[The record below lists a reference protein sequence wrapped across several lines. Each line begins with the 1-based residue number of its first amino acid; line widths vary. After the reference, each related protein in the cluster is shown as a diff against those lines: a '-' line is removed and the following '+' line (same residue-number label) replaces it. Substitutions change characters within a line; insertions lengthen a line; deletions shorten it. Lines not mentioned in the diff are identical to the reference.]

1 MVILTLICVPIL
13 PTVLCINFVLSP
25 LSHEEC
31 CPSFDCP
38 YVIYLLLQNV
48 CILKQ
53 NYAFEFISKMSCFCV
68 PVPCSDPDIC
78 FVYIFT
84 AAVTYSSECW
94 AMKTNKKRKSATTET
109 RMFLGV
115 LGVSRLEHI
124 RNEEI
129 RLLLNLPP
137 INEVMCSGRLRWF
150 GRMQKRE
157 ENNVTHPI
165 INLALPG
172 VRRRGRPRK
181 TWKQQ
186 TREVMREVEV
196 TVDMSLD
203 HTEWRR
209 RTRPTPCR

>member
-48 CILKQ
+48 CILNQ

-129 RLLLNLPP
+129 RLIL
-137 INEVMCSGRLRWF
+137 
-150 GRMQKRE
+150 KK
-157 ENNVTHPI
+157 NNITRSAM
-165 INLALPG
+165 NLALRG

-203 HTEWRR
+203 HTEWRT